1 MSDQYFEGPPSAPWE
16 LENGVPQQA
25 TGDLDNQASPSMPQS
40 TRLTSRR
47 RPLREVVAA
56 VESPNDL
63 GIPIAIVQDLI
74 LKIMFNEGEASLRR
88 LSSVIRVQPNLI
100 DGLVE
105 QMQQEHLVE
114 VARAGGAGRFSY
126 MFRLTDAGDKRTK
139 DAFDRSQYVGPA
151 PINLEA
157 YNEAILLQTDSRTR
171 VTPDEVQHALSHLIL
186 PDNFHRSIGP
196 AINEGS
202 SLFLYGPPGN
212 GKTTVAEAIGG
223 ILTGSSPIFLPYA
236 VTVAGYIIVLYDPI
250 IHKEADVDPKTVAD
264 NFGEVDP
271 RWGIFDRPVVIV
283 GGELTMD
290 AVELRF
296 EELAKF
302 YEAPLQMKAN
312 GGMFLI
318 DDFGRQQISPAELLN
333 RWIVPLESKVDY
345 LRLRT
350 GQTMEIP
357 FEQLIVFS
365 TNLDPN
371 DLVDD
376 AFMRRIQMKV
386 GVFSP
391 DLKMFFQIFRIMSDS
406 IGVPFDENTFRY
418 LIEEWYKKQGR
429 TMQAV
434 HPRDLLKIVRA
445 LCEYEGVQPHMT
457 PDLIDEACN
466 NYFVAPI

>member
-1 MSDQYFEGPPSAPWE
+1 
-16 LENGVPQQA
+16 
-25 TGDLDNQASPSMPQS
+25 
-40 TRLTSRR
+40 
-47 RPLREVVAA
+47 
-56 VESPNDL
+56 
-63 GIPIAIVQDLI
+63 
-74 LKIMFNEGEASLRR
+74 
-88 LSSVIRVQPNLI
+88 
-100 DGLVE
+100 
-105 QMQQEHLVE
+105 
-114 VARAGGAGRFSY
+114 
-126 MFRLTDAGDKRTK
+126 
-139 DAFDRSQYVGPA
+139 
-151 PINLEA
+151 
-157 YNEAILLQTDSRTR
+157 
-171 VTPDEVQHALSHLIL
+171 
-186 PDNFHRSIGP
+186 
-196 AINEGS
+196 
-202 SLFLYGPPGN
+202 
-212 GKTTVAEAIGG
+212 
-223 ILTGSSPIFLPYA
+223 
-236 VTVAGYIIVLYDPI
+236 
-250 IHKEADVDPKTVAD
+250 
-264 NFGEVDP
+264 
-271 RWGIFDRPVVIV
+271 
-283 GGELTMD
+283 
-290 AVELRF
+290 VELRF